1 MKLRH
6 LIVAG
11 WRAALAA
18 RALSL
23 IALLGLVIGLT
34 AAILMLIVVRGAF
47 QQNGFVP
54 HHDRTYLAVSM
65 LAGPDGAPMPNEATS
80 GLAAPLVAGNV
91 TAIEAWSRLAEEEVS
106 IRRGATVGK
115 ETIYWADPSMA
126 DVLPRPVVFGD
137 LAAALARPDGMA
149 MTAAAARRWFGRDNA
164 LGLTLNVAGKAMT
177 VEAILADLPPD
188 ATDLTHDIFAS
199 ARNAASVQ
207 RRTRA
212 TPGGFAI
219 DSRTYVRLRSD
230 ANANAVEKQMRPFVD
245 TLLPSM
251 MKGAY
256 HMRLARLDRLSL
268 DPDLHPGARD
278 RLLTGTLIAA
288 LVLFIALANTVNLAL
303 ARAGRRRKEIG
314 VRMAAGAAQGQIA
327 AQFLGEAV
335 AATFVAA
342 VLAIAASEWLLGP
355 LNAFLDTTTTINYA
369 RSPALIVGILIAAI
383 VIGLAAGLYP
393 ALVVSRLSPSTL
405 LRPGARTD
413 DGGTRLRSA
422 LATLQFAVLIGLLIA
437 TGIVYQQRHFAMVEG
452 TRADISHV
460 LTVEA
465 SCPAGFVAE
474 VARLPGVE
482 GASCSGAEL
491 VSGDTFAFVDLG
503 GRRVPT
509 NLVAVLPSLFR
520 LYGIVPIAG
529 SLAGLP
535 ALGEERVRRIVV
547 NKSAVELF
555 GFGTPAVAV
564 GKVVPVPSFD
574 AAPSQRA
581 IIVAVV
587 PDFQFTSVEKAA
599 KPTIYVDAPHPPERS
614 GLVSIR
620 LSGRHIP
627 EALQAIDRTWQ
638 ATGHGEAIERRFLQ
652 DRIEELYR
660 DLGRSTQ
667 LFGGF
672 ALLAVLLG
680 AAGMVG
686 IAIAT
691 TDRRTKEIGIRK
703 AMGAGDGQIAAL
715 LLRQLTRP
723 ALVANFIAWPLTWL
737 VMRRWLDGYAYHI
750 VMPLWLFPAAGAVA
764 LLVAVASIGSQAL
777 AAARRPPIV
786 SLRSE

>member
-1 MKLRH
+1 MRLQH
-6 LIVAG
+6 LFVAG

-23 IALLGLVIGLT
+23 IALLGLAVGLT
-34 AAILMLIVVRGAF
+34 AAVLMAIVIRDAF

-91 TAIEAWSRLAEEEVS
+91 TAIEAWTRLAEEEVP
-106 IRRGATVGK
+106 IRRGAIARK

-126 DVLPRPVVFGD
+126 DVLQRPVVFGD
-137 LAAALARPDGMA
+137 LAATLARPDGVA
-149 MTAAAARRWFGRDNA
+149 MTAAVARRWFGRDDA
-164 LGLTLNVAGKAMT
+164 VGLRIDLAGKAMM
-177 VEAILADLPPD
+177 VGAVLADLPPD
-188 ATDLTHDIFAS
+188 RTDLTHEIFAS
-199 ARNAASVQ
+199 ARNGGSIQ
-207 RRTRA
+207 RRTGA

-230 ANANAVEKQMRPFVD
+230 ADANAVEQQMRPFVD
-245 TLLPSM
+245 TLLPPM

-256 HMRLARLDRLSL
+256 HMRLAQLDRLSL
-268 DPDLHPGARD
+268 DQDLHPGARD

-303 ARAGRRRKEIG
+303 ARASRRRKEIG
-314 VRMAAGAAQGQIA
+314 VRMAAGAARGQIA

-335 AATFVAA
+335 VATLIAA
-342 VLAIAASEWLLGP
+342 VLAMAGSEWLLGP
-355 LNAFLDTTTTINYA
+355 LDAFLDTTATIDYA
-369 RSPALIVGILIAAI
+369 RSPALIVGILAAAV

-393 ALVVSRLSPSTL
+393 ALVVSRLSPANL
-405 LRPGARTD
+405 LRPSARTD

-437 TGIVYQQRHFAMVEG
+437 TGIVYQQRRFAMVEG
-452 TRADISHV
+452 TRADVAHM

-465 SCPAGFVAE
+465 PCPAGFVAE
-474 VARLPGVE
+474 VTKLPGVD

-503 GRRVPT
+503 GRHVPT
-509 NLVAVLPSLFR
+509 NLVATLPSLFR
-520 LYGIVPIAG
+520 LYGIVPVAG

-535 ALGEERVRRIVV
+535 ALGEKSVRRVVV
-547 NKSAVELF
+547 NITAVERF
-555 GFGTPAVAV
+555 GFGTPVAAI
-564 GKVVPVPSFD
+564 GRVVPVPPFG
-574 AAPSQRA
+574 AGPGQRA
-581 IIVAVV
+581 IIMAVV
-587 PDFQFTSVEKAA
+587 PDFQFTSVDKAT
-599 KPTIYVDAPHPPERS
+599 KPTIYVDAPHPPGRL
-614 GLVSIR
+614 GLVSIK
-620 LSGRHIP
+620 LSGRDVP
-627 EALQAIDRTWQ
+627 RALEAIDRAWQ
-638 ATGHGEAIERRFLQ
+638 ATGGGATIERRFLQ

-667 LFGGF
+667 LFAGF
-672 ALLAVLLG
+672 AFLAVLLG

-686 IAIAT
+686 LAIAT

-703 AMGAGDGQIAAL
+703 AMGAGDGRVLTL

-723 ALVANFIAWPLTWL
+723 ALVANLVAWPLTWL
-737 VMRRWLDGYAYHI
+737 VMRHWLDGYAYHV
-750 VMPLWLFPAAGAVA
+750 VMPLWLFPAAGAAA
-764 LLVAVASIGSQAL
+764 LLVAIASVGSQAL
-777 AAARRPPIV
+777 AAVRRPPIV
-786 SLRSE
+786 ALRSE

>member
-1 MKLRH
+1 M
-6 LIVAG
+6 G
-11 WRAALAA
+11 LA
-18 RALSL
+18 
-23 IALLGLVIGLT
+23 VGLT
-34 AAILMLIVVRGAF
+34 AAILMAIVVRGAF

-54 HHDRTYLAVSM
+54 HRDRTYLAVSM

-91 TAIEAWSRLAEEEVS
+91 TAIEAWTRLAEEEVP
-106 IRRGATVGK
+106 IRRGAIARK

-126 DVLPRPVVFGD
+126 DVLQRPVVFGD
-137 LAAALARPDGMA
+137 LAATLARPDGVA
-149 MTAAAARRWFGRDNA
+149 MTATAARRWFGRDDA
-164 LGLTLNVAGKAMT
+164 VGLTVDLAGKAMT
-177 VEAILADLPPD
+177 VGAILADLPPD
-188 ATDLTHDIFAS
+188 RTDLTHEIFAS
-199 ARNAASVQ
+199 ARNASSIQ
-207 RRTRA
+207 RRTGA

-230 ANANAVEKQMRPFVD
+230 ADANAVEQQMRPFVD
-245 TLLPSM
+245 TLLPPM

-256 HMRLARLDRLSL
+256 HMRIARLDRLSL
-268 DPDLHPGARD
+268 DQDLHPGARD

-303 ARAGRRRKEIG
+303 ARASRRRKEIG
-314 VRMAAGAAQGQIA
+314 VRMAAGAARGQIA

-335 AATFVAA
+335 VATLIAA
-342 VLAIAASEWLLGP
+342 VLAMAGSEWLLGP
-355 LNAFLDTTTTINYA
+355 LDAFLDTTATIDYA
-369 RSPALIVGILIAAI
+369 RSPALIVGILPAAV

-393 ALVVSRLSPSTL
+393 ALVVSRQSPANL
-405 LRPGARTD
+405 LRPSARTD

-437 TGIVYQQRHFAMVEG
+437 TGIVYQQRRFAMVEG
-452 TRADISHV
+452 TRAEIAHV
-460 LTVEA
+460 LTVKA
-465 SCPAGFVAE
+465 SCPVAFVTE

-482 GASCSGAEL
+482 GASCSGQEL

-509 NLVAVLPSLFR
+509 NLVAALPSLFR

-535 ALGEERVRRIVV
+535 ALGEEHVRRIVV
-547 NKSAVELF
+547 NKSAVEHF
-555 GFGTPAVAV
+555 GFNTSSAAV
-564 GKVVPVPSFD
+564 GKTIPVPSFSVD
-574 AAPSQRA
+574 PAQRA
-581 IIVAVV
+581 VIVAVV

-620 LSGRHIP
+620 LSGRNMP
-627 EALQAIDRTWQ
+627 ETLKAIDRKWQ
-638 ATGHGEAIERRFLQ
+638 TTGHGETIERRFVQ
-652 DRIEELYR
+652 DQIEELYR

-667 LFGGF
+667 LFAGF

-686 IAIAT
+686 LAIAT
-691 TDRRTKEIGIRK
+691 TNRRTKI
-703 AMGAGDGQIAAL
+703 
-715 LLRQLTRP
+715 P
-723 ALVANFIAWPLTWL
+723 
-737 VMRRWLDGYAYHI
+737 
-750 VMPLWLFPAAGAVA
+750 
-764 LLVAVASIGSQAL
+764 
-777 AAARRPPIV
+777 
-786 SLRSE
+786 